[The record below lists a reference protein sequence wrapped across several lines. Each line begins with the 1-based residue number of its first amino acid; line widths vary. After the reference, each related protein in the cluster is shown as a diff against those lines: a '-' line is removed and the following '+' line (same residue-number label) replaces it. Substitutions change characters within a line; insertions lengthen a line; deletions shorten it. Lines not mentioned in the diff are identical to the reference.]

1 MNAIE
6 EIDAL
11 GGTISLQAGVTLQT
25 LQERAAQQGLFFPL
39 DLAARASAT
48 VGGLIAANAGGT
60 RVIRYG
66 MMRELTL
73 GLEAVLSDGTVLSS
87 LNKMLKNNAG
97 YDLKHLFIGS
107 EGTLGVIT
115 RAVLR
120 LWPALPSAATA
131 LLGLQTFEQVVRL
144 LALSQRMLGGQLT
157 SFEVM
162 WNAYYRLTTTP
173 PAPSAPPLR
182 QDYPL
187 YVLLES
193 LGAEA
198 QQDQERFERLL
209 EAADDQGLFA
219 DAVLA
224 RSSAQREKLWRVR
237 EDFEQIEA
245 QYKPSY
251 GFDISLPIPAME
263 GYVRRDRG
271 AAAPGIWR
279 DQVLGVRARGRRQPA
294 SKFMGRANRRSA
306 ARPAQRNHLHPA
318 AKTGRFDL
326 RRTRHRSG
334 EEGLPAA
341 QPHRRGNRRDAA
353 FESRPGPGGDSK
365 PR

>member
-1 MNAIE
+1 MLEKQITGNITDMLLARFGPQSVLTGEAVLARNNGYLDSSPLLARALLRPSSTVETCEMLRLCSAWGQAVVPHGGLTNLVYNTRTEETDIALSLERMNLIE
-6 EIDAL
+6 EIDVV
-11 GGTISLQAGVTLQT
+11 GGTISLQAGVTLQS
-25 LQERAAQQGLFFPL
+25 LQEHAAQQGLFFPL

-48 VGGLIAANAGGT
+48 VGGLLAANAGGS

-87 LNKMLKNNAG
+87 MNKMLKNNAG
-97 YDLKHLFIGS
+97 YDLKHLLIGS

-131 LLGLQTFEQVVRL
+131 LLGVQSFAQVVRML
-144 LALSQRMLGGQLT
+144 TLAQRMLGGQLT
-157 SFEVM
+157 SYEVM

-173 PAPSAPPLR
+173 PAPSTPPLK

-193 LGAEA
+193 LGADASE
-198 QQDQERFERLL
+198 DQARFERLL

-237 EDFEQIEA
+237 EDF
-245 QYKPSY
+245 
-251 GFDISLPIPAME
+251 
-263 GYVRRDRG
+263 
-271 AAAPGIWR
+271 
-279 DQVLGVRARGRRQPA
+279 
-294 SKFMGRANRRSA
+294 
-306 ARPAQRNHLHPA
+306 
-318 AKTGRFDL
+318 
-326 RRTRHRSG
+326 
-334 EEGLPAA
+334 
-341 QPHRRGNRRDAA
+341 
-353 FESRPGPGGDSK
+353 
-365 PR
+365 